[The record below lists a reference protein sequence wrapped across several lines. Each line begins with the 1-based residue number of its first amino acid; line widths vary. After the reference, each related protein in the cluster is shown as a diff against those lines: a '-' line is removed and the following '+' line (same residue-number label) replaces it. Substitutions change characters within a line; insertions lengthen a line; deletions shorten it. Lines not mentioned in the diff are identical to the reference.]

1 MYSDSRLVL
10 NFTSDDRKY
19 ARGSSKFCASGGGVD
34 YDRDLC
40 MVVVEG
46 RGEGVSIKISGEFEF
61 VHMFRPKILQSYE
74 EVIRSLLPVLKLEVQ
89 NLQASSCCVTCD
101 ISVFAVLSGGRYIY

>member
-10 NFTSDDRKY
+10 HVNFTSDDRKY

-34 YDRDLC
+34 YDRDPC

-61 VHMFRPKILQSYE
+61 VHILNVPSE
-74 EVIRSLLPVLKLEVQ
+74 NI
-89 NLQASSCCVTCD
+89 A
-101 ISVFAVLSGGRYIY
+101 II

>member
-1 MYSDSRLVL
+1 MIH
-10 NFTSDDRKY
+10 FTSDDRKY

-46 RGEGVSIKISGEFEF
+46 RGDPDSKLTLGQYWANVIS
-61 VHMFRPKILQSYE
+61 
-74 EVIRSLLPVLKLEVQ
+74 
-89 NLQASSCCVTCD
+89 
-101 ISVFAVLSGGRYIY
+101 YIGPMLANDVGPM

>member
-1 MYSDSRLVL
+1 MIH
-10 NFTSDDRKY
+10 FTSDDRKY

-34 YDRDLC
+34 YDGDLC

-61 VHMFRPKILQSYE
+61 VHILKVALGVSPQFFS
-74 EVIRSLLPVLKLEVQ
+74 I
-89 NLQASSCCVTCD
+89 
-101 ISVFAVLSGGRYIY
+101 